1 VVRGI
6 NDRWAGVR
14 LEHLARCARAA
25 TGGAGRAGVIVLA
38 VGRSKAEVVLEC
50 VRGGLVN
57 ELIVDHDLAQALA
70 QAP

>member
-25 TGGAGRAGVIVLA
+25 TGGEGRAGVIVLA